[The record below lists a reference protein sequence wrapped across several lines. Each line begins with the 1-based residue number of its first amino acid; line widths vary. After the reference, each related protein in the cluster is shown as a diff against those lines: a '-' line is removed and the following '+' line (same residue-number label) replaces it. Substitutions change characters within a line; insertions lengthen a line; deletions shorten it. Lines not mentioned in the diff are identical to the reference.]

1 MAYFFVLSRKIC
13 SFISFSSNIICSK
26 AVKFRQKEAFFL
38 LTMNRQLP
46 MILYCGM
53 SQFRIFGSAR
63 QSLAMVH
70 GPRNEVQK
78 RLCHIATIENLDIE
92 WRILVL
98 NYDIL
103 NQSLLNQCPYL
114 TFGIIEKFWIFPPS
128 NCSRRSWSVTCTLQ
142 NVIFSRRQRFSF
154 RLNPCIFW
162 TNYK

>member
-26 AVKFRQKEAFFL
+26 AVKSRQKEASFL

-70 GPRNEVQK
+70 GPRNEMQEW
-78 RLCHIATIENLDIE
+78 LCHIATIEDLNIE
-92 WRILVL
+92 KKGLVL
-98 NYDIL
+98 NSYIL
-103 NQSLLNQCPYL
+103 HQSLLNVL
-114 TFGIIEKFWIFPPS
+114 TWLSALLRNFEFFH
-128 NCSRRSWSVTCTLQ
+128 Q
-142 NVIFSRRQRFSF
+142 VIVAGGLDPWLVHSK
-154 RLNPCIFW
+154 
-162 TNYK
+162 T